1 MNRQQ
6 AKKHK
11 MQIRIKTTEYT
22 MTPETAAYLDTR
34 VATLEKLV
42 DPDDESALCE
52 VDIGRDAGKKQ
63 HSDHMWYVE
72 VRIVAAGLN
81 AYAKNRAE
89 SVNAAIDDV
98 KEEVERQLRHS
109 KGKKSALNKKAGKS
123 FKDWIRFGR

>member
-1 MNRQQ
+1 
-6 AKKHK
+6 
-11 MQIRIKTTEYT
+11 

-42 DPDDESALCE
+42 DPDDESAMCE
-52 VDIGRDAGKKQ
+52 VEIGKDAGKKQ
-63 HSDHMWYVE
+63 HSAHQWFAE
-72 VRIVAAGLN
+72 IRIVAAGVN